1 MRLISNARSITSVRH
16 LFALR
21 YYECLIIVSALMR
34 LSILCHII
42 NIGVIAMSLVIHTL
56 LIYISL
62 HLGLVHDYSTCFP
75 CVDLLLQ
82 RCIL

>member
-1 MRLISNARSITSVRH
+1 
-16 LFALR
+16 
-21 YYECLIIVSALMR
+21 MR
-34 LSILCHII
+34 LSILCHIM

>member
-1 MRLISNARSITSVRH
+1 MQGPSQVYQTFV
-16 LFALR
+16 LR

-34 LSILCHII
+34 LSILCHNI
-42 NIGVIAMSLVIHTL
+42 NIGVMAMSLVIHTL

-62 HLGLVHDYSTCFP
+62 HLGLVYDYSTCFP
-75 CVDLLLQ
+75 CVDLSLQ